1 MLLQGSLYWQ
11 QSVLLFQLVL
21 PVLHLQFQLV
31 QRWVSIG
38 SI

>member
-21 PVLHLQFQLV
+21 PVLHLQLV